1 VNKQDS
7 DVQKCKFQRMR
18 RVLQFGGD
26 NFKWI
31 GRGAVRVH
39 IIGRKYKFK
48 AAVSKEQAEREFLR
62 LTSDMDRGRK

>member
-1 VNKQDS
+1 
-7 DVQKCKFQRMR
+7 MR

>member
-1 VNKQDS
+1 MSKQNS
-7 DVQKCKFQRMR
+7 DVQQSKFQRMR

-48 AAVSKEQAEREFLR
+48 AAVSREQAEREFLL
-62 LTSDMDRGRK
+62 LTSDMEKG

>member
-1 VNKQDS
+1 
-7 DVQKCKFQRMR
+7 MR

-48 AAVSKEQAEREFLR
+48 AAVSREQAEKEFLH
-62 LTSDMDRGRK
+62 LTREME